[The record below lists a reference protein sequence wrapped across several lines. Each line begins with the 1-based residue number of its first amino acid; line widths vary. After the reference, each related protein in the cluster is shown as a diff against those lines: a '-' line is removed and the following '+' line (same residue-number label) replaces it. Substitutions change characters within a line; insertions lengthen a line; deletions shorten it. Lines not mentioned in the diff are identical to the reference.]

1 MNLPADSANGKA
13 PMYPTLEI
21 KPIIEVR
28 NLRKTFDLPLGLI
41 QTILRHKKEIVTAV
55 DYVDFTVAK
64 GETLGIVGESG
75 CGKTTLLR
83 CLARLYTP
91 DKGEILFEG
100 RDILKLNHEEMRLER
115 RKIQV
120 VFQDPYSSLNPRMTV
135 GQILGEIL
143 SVHKIV
149 AKDEQRARMEDV
161 LNLVGM
167 NADALRRLPLQFSGG
182 QRQRIGI
189 ARALAMEPTVLLA
202 DEPVS
207 ALDVS
212 IQAQVI
218 NLLMD
223 LKQRLNL
230 TMIFITH
237 DLRVVR
243 HVSDRIAVMYL
254 GKIMEIGPSR
264 RIFANPRHPYARAL
278 LAAAPELDPT
288 IRTEISAL
296 QGDPPSPI
304 HIPTGCRFHPR
315 CAVAVESCKQGI
327 PPLIEVEPG
336 HFSACPITAP
346 ELHAQ

>member
-1 MNLPADSANGKA
+1 METTTNQQ
-13 PMYPTLEI
+13 TLL
-21 KPIIEVR
+21 EVR
-28 NLRKTFDLPLGLI
+28 GLCKSFDLPLGLI
-41 QTILRHKKEIVTAV
+41 QTVLRHKQEKVTAV
-55 DYVDFTVAK
+55 DDVALTVNR

-75 CGKTTLLR
+75 CGKTTLVR
-83 CLARLYTP
+83 CIARIYTP
-91 DKGEILFEG
+91 EKGEIIFEG
-100 RDILKLNHEEMRLER
+100 RDILKLKREEMRLER

-120 VFQDPYSSLNPRMTV
+120 VFQDPYSSLNPRMSV

-143 SVHKIV
+143 TVHKIV
-149 AKDEQRARMEDV
+149 PPEKRQARMEELLDI
-161 LNLVGM
+161 VGM
-167 NADALRRLPLQFSGG
+167 NADALRRLPSQFSGG

-212 IQAQVI
+212 IQAQVL

-230 TMIFITH
+230 TMVFITH

-254 GKIMEIGPSR
+254 GKIMEIGPSK
-264 RIFANPRHPYARAL
+264 RIFANPRHPYTRAL
-278 LAAAPELDPT
+278 LAAAPELDPS
-288 IRTEISAL
+288 IRTETSAL

-304 HIPTGCRFHPR
+304 HIPSGCRFHPR
-315 CAVAVESCKQGI
+315 CSLAVESCKVRI
-327 PPLIEVEPG
+327 PDLLEAEPG
-336 HFSACPITAP
+336 HFAACPITAL
-346 ELHAQ
+346 ELHE

>member
-1 MNLPADSANGKA
+1 MQTTVNQQPI
-13 PMYPTLEI
+13 LEI
-21 KPIIEVR
+21 R
-28 NLRKTFDLPLGLI
+28 DLRKTFELPLGLI
-41 QTILRHKKEIVTAV
+41 QTLMRHKPEIVTAV
-55 DYVDFTVAK
+55 DNVTFTVDK

-83 CLARLYTP
+83 CIARLYQP
-91 DKGEILFEG
+91 EKGEILFEG
-100 RDILKLNHEEMRLER
+100 RDILKLKLEEMRIER

-135 GQILGEIL
+135 KQILGEIL
-143 SVHKIV
+143 NVHKIV
-149 AKDEQRARMEDV
+149 PHEQNRARMEEL
-161 LNLVGM
+161 LNMVGL
-167 NADALRRLPLQFSGG
+167 NPDALSRLPSQFSGG

-223 LKQRLNL
+223 LKERLNL

-254 GKIMEIGPSR
+254 GKIMEIGPAK
-264 RIFANPRHPYARAL
+264 RIFTNPRHPYTRAL

-288 IRTEISAL
+288 IRTEVSAL

-304 HIPTGCRFHPR
+304 HIPPGCRFHPR
-315 CAVAVESCKQGI
+315 CALAVESCKVGI
-327 PPLIEVEPG
+327 PPLIEAEPG
-336 HFSACPITAP
+336 HFAACPITAS
-346 ELHAQ
+346 ELQIQ

>member
-1 MNLPADSANGKA
+1 MSPTNNGN
-13 PMYPTLEI
+13 
-21 KPIIEVR
+21 PIIEVHD
-28 NLRKTFDLPLGLI
+28 LKKTFELPLGLI
-41 QTILRHKKEIVTAV
+41 QTLLRHKPEVVTAV
-55 DYVDFTVAK
+55 DQVDLTISK
-64 GETLGIVGESG
+64 GEILGVVGESG

-83 CLARLYTP
+83 CIAKLYPP
-91 DKGEILFEG
+91 DSGEILFEG
-100 RDILKLNHEEMRLER
+100 RDILSMSHNEMRLER

-120 VFQDPYSSLNPRMTV
+120 VFQDPYSSLNPRMSV

-149 AKDEQRARMEDV
+149 PPEKKKDRMVE
-161 LNLVGM
+161 LLEMVGL
-167 NADALRRLPLQFSGG
+167 NADALHRLPSQFSGG
-182 QRQRIGI
+182 QRQRIGT

-223 LKQRLNL
+223 LQAKLGL
-230 TMIFITH
+230 TMMFITH

-243 HVSDRIAVMYL
+243 HISDRIAVMYL
-254 GKIMEIGPSR
+254 GKILEVGPTDK
-264 RIFANPRHPYARAL
+264 IFSHPMHPYTRAL

-288 IRTEISAL
+288 IRNEVSAL

-304 HIPTGCRFHPR
+304 HIPPGCRFHPR
-315 CAVAVESCKQGI
+315 CSLAVESCKTGI
-327 PPLIEVEPG
+327 PPLLEIEPG
-336 HFSACPITAP
+336 HFAACPITAFSEASQP
-346 ELHAQ
+346 KTNKVS

>member
-1 MNLPADSANGKA
+1 MDLAVNPGPL
-13 PMYPTLEI
+13 L
-21 KPIIEVR
+21 EVR
-28 NLRKTFDLPLGLI
+28 NLRKVFQLPLGLV
-41 QTILRHKKEIVTAV
+41 QAALRRQREVVTAV
-55 DYVDFTVAK
+55 DDVALSVAR

-83 CLARLYTP
+83 CIVRLYQP
-91 DKGEILFEG
+91 DQGEILFEG
-100 RDILKLNHEEMRLER
+100 RDILKLDHQELRQER

-120 VFQDPYSSLNPRMTV
+120 IFQDPYASLNPRMTI
-135 GQILGEIL
+135 GQILGEVL
-143 SVHKIV
+143 QVHKIV
-149 AKDEQRARMEDV
+149 PPEQVRSRMEE
-161 LNLVGM
+161 LLAMVGM
-167 NADALRRLPLQFSGG
+167 NVDALARLPSQFSGG

-189 ARALAMEPTVLLA
+189 ARALAMQPALLLA

-230 TMIFITH
+230 TMLFITH

-243 HVSDRIAVMYL
+243 HISDRIAVMYL
-254 GKIMEIGPSR
+254 GKIMEIGPSS
-264 RIFANPRHPYARAL
+264 RIFANPLHPYTRLL
-278 LAAAPELDPT
+278 LAAAPGLDPT
-288 IRTEISAL
+288 LRTETSAL

-315 CAVAVESCKQGI
+315 CPLAQESCKVGL
-327 PPLIEVEPG
+327 PPLVEVEPG
-336 HFSACPITAP
+336 HLSACPIT
-346 ELHAQ
+346 HISNSVYH

>member
-1 MNLPADSANGKA
+1 M
-13 PMYPTLEI
+13 
-21 KPIIEVR
+21 IEVR
-28 NLRKTFDLPLGLI
+28 DLKKTFELPLGLI
-41 QTILRHKKEIVTAV
+41 SILLRHKPDVVTAV
-55 DYVDFTVAK
+55 DHVDLAIAK
-64 GETLGIVGESG
+64 GEILGVVGESG

-83 CLARLYTP
+83 CIARLYPP
-91 DKGEILFEG
+91 DSGEILFEG
-100 RDILKLNHEEMRLER
+100 RDILKMSQEEMRLER

-120 VFQDPYSSLNPRMTV
+120 IFQDPYSSLNPRMSV

-149 AKDEQRARMEDV
+149 PPEKRKDRMVE
-161 LNLVGM
+161 LLEMVGLS
-167 NADALRRLPLQFSGG
+167 ADALKRLPSQFSGG
-182 QRQRIGI
+182 QRQRIGT

-223 LKQRLNL
+223 LQAKLGL
-230 TMIFITH
+230 TMMFITH

-243 HVSDRIAVMYL
+243 HISDRIAVMYL
-254 GKIMEIGPSR
+254 GKILEQGPTDK
-264 RIFANPRHPYARAL
+264 IFSHPMHPYTRAL

-288 IRTEISAL
+288 IRTEKSAI

-304 HIPTGCRFHPR
+304 HIPSGCRFHPR
-315 CAVAVESCKQGI
+315 CSMAKESCKTAV
-327 PPLIEVEPG
+327 PPLLEIEPR
-336 HFSACPITAP
+336 HYAACPITAAFETSQP
-346 ELHAQ
+346 DPKTAS

>member
-1 MNLPADSANGKA
+1 MDIPLNQQ
-13 PMYPTLEI
+13 
-21 KPIIEVR
+21 PILEVR
-28 NLRKTFDLPLGLI
+28 GLRKTFELPLGLI
-41 QTILRHKKEIVTAV
+41 QTVLRHKPEIVTAV
-55 DYVDFTVAK
+55 DDVAFAVTK

-83 CLARLYTP
+83 CIARLYQP
-91 DKGEILFEG
+91 EKGEILFEG
-100 RDILKLNHEEMRLER
+100 RDILKLKLEEMRLER

-143 SVHKIV
+143 KVHKIV
-149 AKDEQRARMEDV
+149 PPEQYRARMEELLDM
-161 LNLVGM
+161 VGM
-167 NADALRRLPLQFSGG
+167 NADALKRLPSQFSGG

-230 TMIFITH
+230 TMVFITH

-254 GKIMEIGPSR
+254 GKIMEIGPSK
-264 RIFANPRHPYARAL
+264 RIFANPRHPYTRAL
-278 LAAAPELDPT
+278 LAAAPELDPS
-288 IRTEISAL
+288 IRTETSAL

-304 HIPTGCRFHPR
+304 HIPAGCRFHPR
-315 CAVAVESCKQGI
+315 CILSVESCKVGI

-336 HFSACPITAP
+336 HFAACPITATD
-346 ELHAQ
+346 LHAQ

>member
-1 MNLPADSANGKA
+1 
-13 PMYPTLEI
+13 
-21 KPIIEVR
+21 
-28 NLRKTFDLPLGLI
+28 LI
-41 QTILRHKKEIVTAV
+41 QTVLRHKPEKIIAV
-55 DYVDFTVAK
+55 DDVSFTVSR

-83 CLARLYTP
+83 CIARLYQP
-91 DKGEILFEG
+91 EKGEILFEG
-100 RDILKLNHEEMRLER
+100 RDILKLKLEEMRLER

-120 VFQDPYSSLNPRMTV
+120 VFQDPYSSLNPRMSV

-143 SVHKIV
+143 KVHKIV
-149 AKDEQRARMEDV
+149 PPEQYRARKEELLDM
-161 LNLVGM
+161 VGM
-167 NADALRRLPLQFSGG
+167 RSDALTRLPSQFSGG

-243 HVSDRIAVMYL
+243 HVSDRIIVMYL
-254 GKIMEIGPSR
+254 GKIMEIGPAK
-264 RIFANPRHPYARAL
+264 RIFDNPRHPYTRAL

-288 IRTEISAL
+288 IRTETSAL
-296 QGDPPSPI
+296 QGDPPSPL
-304 HIPTGCRFHPR
+304 HIPSGCRFHSR
-315 CAVAVESCKQGI
+315 CALAQESCKVNI

-336 HFSACPITAP
+336 HFAACPITAL
-346 ELHAQ
+346 ELHEQ

>member
-1 MNLPADSANGKA
+1 MPPTNNG
-13 PMYPTLEI
+13 TSL
-21 KPIIEVR
+21 IEVR
-28 NLRKTFDLPLGLI
+28 DLKKTFELPLGLI
-41 QTILRHKKEIVTAV
+41 QTILRHQPEVVTAV
-55 DYVDFTVAK
+55 DHVDLTISK
-64 GETLGIVGESG
+64 GEILGVVGESG

-83 CLARLYTP
+83 CIAKLYPP
-91 DKGEILFEG
+91 DSGEILFEG
-100 RDILKLNHEEMRLER
+100 RDILKMSHEEMRLER

-120 VFQDPYSSLNPRMTV
+120 VFQDPYSSLNPRMSV

-149 AKDEQRARMEDV
+149 PPEKKKDRMVE
-161 LNLVGM
+161 LLEMVGL
-167 NADALRRLPLQFSGG
+167 NADALNRLPSQFSGG
-182 QRQRIGI
+182 QRQRIGT

-223 LKQRLNL
+223 LQAKLGL
-230 TMIFITH
+230 TMMFITH

-243 HVSDRIAVMYL
+243 HISDRIAVMYL
-254 GKIMEIGPSR
+254 GKILEYGPTR
-264 RIFANPRHPYARAL
+264 DIFTHPMHPYTRAL

-288 IRTEISAL
+288 IRNEVSAL

-304 HIPTGCRFHPR
+304 HIPPGCRFHPR
-315 CAVAVESCKQGI
+315 CSLAIESCKTGI
-327 PPLIEVEPG
+327 PPLVEIEPG
-336 HFSACPITAP
+336 HFAACPITAALEASQP
-346 ELHAQ
+346 ETIKAS

>member
-1 MNLPADSANGKA
+1 MNPSAETIKGIARMDQTTDLK
-13 PMYPTLEI
+13 PILEI
-21 KPIIEVR
+21 R
-28 NLRKTFDLPLGLI
+28 DLRKTFELPLGLI

-55 DYVDFTVAK
+55 DNVDFTVAK

-83 CLARLYTP
+83 CIARLYTP
-91 DKGEILFEG
+91 EKGEILFEG
-100 RDILKLNHEEMRLER
+100 RDILKLKLEEMRLER

-135 GQILGEIL
+135 RQILGEIL

-149 AKDEQRARMEDV
+149 PPDQRQARMEEL

-167 NADALRRLPLQFSGG
+167 NPDALHRLPSQFSGG

-230 TMIFITH
+230 TMVFITH

-254 GKIMEIGPSR
+254 GKIMEIGPAK
-264 RIFANPRHPYARAL
+264 RIFANPRHPYTRAL

-288 IRTEISAL
+288 IRTENSAL

-315 CAVAVESCKQGI
+315 CALAVESCKQGI

-336 HFSACPITAP
+336 HLAACPITAA
-346 ELHAQ
+346 ELHTQ

>member
-1 MNLPADSANGKA
+1 MQTTFTPDNL
-13 PMYPTLEI
+13 L
-21 KPIIEVR
+21 EVR
-28 NLRKTFDLPLGLI
+28 GLHKAFELPLGLI
-41 QTILRHKKEIVTAV
+41 KTVLRHKPETVIAV
-55 DYVDFTVAK
+55 DDVSFTVAR

-83 CLARLYTP
+83 CIARLYKP
-91 DKGEILFEG
+91 EKGEIFFEG
-100 RDILKLNHEEMRLER
+100 RDILKLKLEEMRLER

-143 SVHKIV
+143 NVHNIGSPG
-149 AKDEQRARMEDV
+149 QRKERQEELLDM
-161 LNLVGM
+161 VGM
-167 NADALRRLPLQFSGG
+167 NADALTRLPSQFSGG

-230 TMIFITH
+230 TMVFITH

-243 HVSDRIAVMYL
+243 HVSDRIIVMYL
-254 GKIMEIGPSR
+254 GKIMEIGPAT
-264 RIFANPRHPYARAL
+264 RIFTNPRHPYTRAL

-288 IRTEISAL
+288 IRTETSAL
-296 QGDPPSPI
+296 QGDPPSPL
-304 HIPTGCRFHPR
+304 HMPTGCRFHSR
-315 CAVAVESCKQGI
+315 CALAQESCKVNI

-336 HFSACPITAP
+336 HFAACPITAL
-346 ELHAQ
+346 ELHTQ

>member
-1 MNLPADSANGKA
+1 MQNTIDQEFIL
-13 PMYPTLEI
+13 
-21 KPIIEVR
+21 EVR
-28 NLRKTFDLPLGLI
+28 DLHKAFDLPLGML
-41 QTILRHKKEIVTAV
+41 QTILRHKKEVVTAV
-55 DYVDFTVAK
+55 DGVAFTVAR

-83 CLARLYTP
+83 CIARLYQP
-91 DKGEILFEG
+91 EKGEILFEG
-100 RDILKLNHEEMRLER
+100 RDILQMSPSELRQER

-135 GQILGEIL
+135 GQILKEIL
-143 SVHKIV
+143 GVHNIV
-149 AKDEQRARMEDV
+149 SPNQQKERMEELLDM
-161 LNLVGM
+161 VGM
-167 NADALRRLPLQFSGG
+167 NADTLKRLPSQFSGG

-230 TMIFITH
+230 TMIFVTH

-264 RIFANPRHPYARAL
+264 RIFTNPRHPYTRAL

-304 HIPTGCRFHPR
+304 HIPSGCRFHPR
-315 CAVAVESCKQGI
+315 CALAVESCKEAI
-327 PPLIEVEPG
+327 PPLAEIESN
-336 HFSACPITAP
+336 HFAACPITAL
-346 ELHAQ
+346 ELQEQRAR

>member
-1 MNLPADSANGKA
+1 MNLSAETAKGKTHMDS
-13 PMYPTLEI
+13 TSDI
-21 KPIIEVR
+21 KPILEIHE
-28 NLRKTFDLPLGLI
+28 LRKTFVLPLGFI
-41 QTILRHKKEIVTAV
+41 QTALRHKPEIVTAV
-55 DYVDFTVAK
+55 DNVDFTVAK
-64 GETLGIVGESG
+64 GETLGIVGKSG

-83 CLARLYTP
+83 CIARLYNP
-91 DKGEILFEG
+91 EKGQILFEG
-100 RDILKLNHEEMRLER
+100 RDILKLKHEEMRLER

-135 GQILGEIL
+135 GQILDEIL

-149 AKDEQRARMEDV
+149 PKEARLARMEE
-161 LNLVGM
+161 LLSLVGM
-167 NADALRRLPLQFSGG
+167 NADALRRLPAQFSGG

-223 LKQRLNL
+223 LKQRLSL
-230 TMIFITH
+230 TMVFITH

-254 GKIMEIGPSR
+254 GKIMEIGPAK
-264 RIFANPRHPYARAL
+264 RIFANPRHPYTRAL
-278 LAAAPELDPT
+278 LAAAPDLDPT
-288 IRTEISAL
+288 IRNENSAL

-304 HIPTGCRFHPR
+304 HIPAGCRFHPR
-315 CAVAVESCKQGI
+315 CALAVESCKQGI
-327 PPLIEVEPG
+327 PALIEVEPG
-336 HFSACPITAP
+336 HFAACPVTAV